1 VLSKTWSNERWRGL
15 FAGNGANC
23 IRVLPFSA
31 LVCLAYYNMAKNFP
45 LDDGSIRKSAAMRIC
60 SGAMAGVF
68 ATLFTYPIDVARAK
82 LTVQERTTKSYN
94 GTFDA
99 LKVIAKNDKMS
110 GLYRGIGPTIASI
123 APFVAIQQVT
133 YDLLKY
139 KAGNMSMEPSVLL
152 FVGCGSAAGVAA
164 QTESGKVQR

>member
-1 VLSKTWSNERWRGL
+1 LKQK
-15 FAGNGANC
+15 
-23 IRVLPFSA
+23 FSG
-31 LVCLAYYNMAKNFP
+31 F
-45 LDDGSIRKSAAMRIC
+45 I
-60 SGAMAGVF
+60 
-68 ATLFTYPIDVARAK
+68 
-82 LTVQERTTKSYN
+82 TKPK

>member
-1 VLSKTWSNERWRGL
+1 
-15 FAGNGANC
+15 
-23 IRVLPFSA
+23 
-31 LVCLAYYNMAKNFP
+31 
-45 LDDGSIRKSAAMRIC
+45 MRMC

-94 GTFDA
+94 GIFDA
-99 LKVIAKNDKMS
+99 LKVIAKKDKMS
-110 GLYRGIGPTIASI
+110 GLYRGIGPTIVSI

-164 QTESGKVQR
+164 QTVCKT